1 MSRRLFVPIYQL
13 GNPQLRIF
21 RPNWFLT
28 LVRPG
33 KEQPPDTAQFRNTNG
48 GPFCVESACSPVHA
62 GVFCCIG
69 SPVALN
75 CPLGEC
81 ESEWVCDCGPETDW

>member
-1 MSRRLFVPIYQL
+1 MAGQVLASVTVSLTKLPANGNVGSVSLPSVPIYQL

-33 KEQPPDTAQFRNTNG
+33 KEQPPDTAQFRV
-48 GPFCVESACSPVHA
+48 PME
-62 GVFCCIG
+62 
-69 SPVALN
+69 
-75 CPLGEC
+75 
-81 ESEWVCDCGPETDW
+81 